1 MVIIVSYTILPSSW
15 ISDVNVVAEYMYL
28 VVGTK
33 ANAVWHANCCKI
45 AAGCCCGCCSWLLL
59 LLQQLAASLSRV
71 FAESQTIHVYAELSG
86 MHASVSPQATIPPT
100 LIIVLTL

>member
-1 MVIIVSYTILPSSW
+1 MPSSW
-15 ISDVNVVAEYMYL
+15 ISDVKVVAEYMYL

-33 ANAVWHANCCKI
+33 ACAVWHAICCKI
-45 AAGCCCGCCSWLLL
+45 AAGCCGWLLQQ
-59 LLQQLAASLSRV
+59 QQLAASLFHV
-71 FAESQTIHVYAELSG
+71 FAESQTIHVYAELPG